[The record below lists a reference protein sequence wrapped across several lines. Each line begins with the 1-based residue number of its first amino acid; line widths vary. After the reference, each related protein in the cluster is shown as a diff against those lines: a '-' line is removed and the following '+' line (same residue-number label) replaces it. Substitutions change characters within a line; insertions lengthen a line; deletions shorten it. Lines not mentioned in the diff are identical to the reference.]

1 MQNDSFKCVSIMRRI
16 IGVKDPTEELTVHIL
31 FTLVVGYFAFAQYD
45 VKSPIGALTRATSP
59 FHRGSLLPGGLG
71 FGQVI
76 SIQNFYIQFSFAA
89 LTALLEK
96 SKSPVAA
103 RGYQIARF

>member
-1 MQNDSFKCVSIMRRI
+1 MKSICPVSSSVGFFTTVQND
-16 IGVKDPTEELTVHIL
+16 VKRSVIARHEVPRQSPKTKYVILSASEISHRKSAEHIYSV
-31 FTLVVGYFAFAQYD
+31 TPA
-45 VKSPIGALTRATSP
+45 
-59 FHRGSLLPGGLG
+59 LPGGVG

-103 RGYQIARF
+103 RGYQIAGF